1 MQKQFNE
8 KRLKRERIKRRIRKK
23 IQGTPERPRLVVF
36 RSIRAISAQLVD
48 DVSRK
53 TLVTVTSLSKSLK
66 EEITKAKGKTGAAEV
81 VGRIIAEEAR
91 KKNIETVVFDR
102 NGYLYH
108 GRIKAVAE
116 GARKAGLK
124 F

>member
-23 IQGTPERPRLVVF
+23 VQGTPERPRLVVF

-48 DVSRK
+48 DTSRH

-66 EEITKAKGKTGAAEV
+66 EEIAKAKGKVGAAEV
-81 VGRIIAEEAR
+81 VGRVIAEEAK
-91 KKNIETVVFDR
+91 KKNIGTVIFDR